1 MARARPRAVESVLG
15 VDNRARGTREF
26 GEMDWEA
33 HPRRA
38 ADIEINPVPDG
49 YIIYQPARDRVH
61 YLNHTAVL
69 VLELCTGR
77 VRARDIPRLIRD
89 AYDLP
94 EPPADQVLACLETL
108 STEGLVRQ

>member
-1 MARARPRAVESVLG
+1 
-15 VDNRARGTREF
+15 
-26 GEMDWEA
+26 MDWEV

-38 ADIEINPVPDG
+38 PDIEINPVPDG
-49 YIIYQPARDRVH
+49 YIIYQPTRDRVH

-77 VRARDIPRLIRD
+77 VRAADIPRLIRD

-94 EPPADQVLACLETL
+94 EPPADEVRACLEML
-108 STEGLVRQ
+108 STEGLLCQ

>member
-1 MARARPRAVESVLG
+1 VRQIG
-15 VDNRARGTREF
+15 DW
-26 GEMDWEA
+26 MDWDA
-33 HPRRA
+33 LPRRA
-38 ADIEINPVPDG
+38 EDIEVNQVPDG
-49 YIIYQPARDRVH
+49 YIVYQPSHDRVH

-77 VRARDIPRLIRD
+77 VRAADIPRLLKE

-94 EPPADQVLACLETL
+94 EPPTDEVAACLDTL